1 MTISLTYFGPAREA
15 VGHERE
21 ELEIAERLTVAELL
35 EWLRSE
41 RPPLRPII
49 DSCRV
54 AIGTRYA
61 NRDEG
66 IEPDAELALIP
77 PVAGG

>member
-15 VGHERE
+15 VGLDRE
-21 ELEIAERLTVAELL
+21 ELEIAGRLTVAELL

-41 RPPLRPII
+41 RPLLRPII

-54 AIGTRYA
+54 AVGTRYA
-61 NRDEG
+61 TPEEG
-66 IEPDAELALIP
+66 IEPDADVALIP